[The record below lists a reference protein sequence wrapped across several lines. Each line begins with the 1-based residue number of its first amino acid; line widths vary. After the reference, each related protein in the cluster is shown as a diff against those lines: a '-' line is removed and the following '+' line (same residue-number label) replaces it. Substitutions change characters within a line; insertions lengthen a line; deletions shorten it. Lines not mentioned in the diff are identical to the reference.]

1 MAISEERMNQIL
13 MEETIPRRKPRKK
26 DSPEEEKF
34 RRLVRRDVRR
44 MKRAGVEVVVP
55 SLQPNPDEP
64 DSPTRSYLRAAQ
76 A

>member
-1 MAISEERMNQIL
+1 
-13 MEETIPRRKPRKK
+13 
-26 DSPEEEKF
+26 
-34 RRLVRRDVRR
+34 
-44 MKRAGVEVVVP
+44 MKRAGVEIVVP